1 MYDHEL
7 NPVKG
12 WGANAHAVDKS
23 AEIASGETGIYGG
36 MCLSLN
42 SEAKWIKGAPN
53 PAMAGFA
60 FPNQSDF
67 DVDSDLGNIS
77 GGNLVCLMAAGAFEL
92 ETTEIVGT
100 GFAPNVPL
108 TSELSGDD
116 AGKLKVTT
124 INSTDNVVGVCSAT
138 TFTNE
143 WRKTFMRFW
152 PVYLPSRA

>member
-1 MYDHEL
+1 
-7 NPVKG
+7 
-12 WGANAHAVDKS
+12 
-23 AEIASGETGIYGG
+23 
-36 MCLSLN
+36 
-42 SEAKWIKGAPN
+42 
-53 PAMAGFA
+53 
-60 FPNQSDF
+60 
-67 DVDSDLGNIS
+67 
-77 GGNLVCLMAAGAFEL
+77 MAAGAFEL